1 MRDYIFLALRNIS
14 QRGIRTWLTLLGIII
29 GIAAVVAL
37 ITLGQGLETAITG
50 QFSVLSTDRLVVT
63 NVETGFGPPGSTSIK
78 KLNEHD
84 LKLIQSVRGV
94 DRVISRLIRVARVEY
109 NEMTRFEYIGSL
121 PESQDDLDYLY
132 DSFSMEASFGRL
144 PETSDHGRVL
154 FGSDFSDKDRFGKD
168 IRIGS
173 SLIIQGQ
180 EFEVVGI
187 LKKMS
192 SFQFNGAI
200 FMFEKDMEDIL
211 DIKDEMDLIVVQVQD
226 EKRIEQVAED
236 ITRKMRRDRNIDEGE
251 EDFSVET
258 PIKALDAVQT
268 ILNIIN
274 IVVAGIAAISLLI
287 GTVGVANTMFTSVVE
302 RTKQIGIMKSVG
314 AKNQAILIIFIIEAA
329 LLGLIGGILGSAL
342 GLAFAFLA
350 SGAANQFLGSE
361 IFTLDISLLFLG
373 STVLFS
379 TILGIAAGVIPSW
392 QASRLHPVEALRK

>member
-314 AKNQAILIIFIIEAA
+314 AKNQAILIIFIIESA
-329 LLGLIGGILGSAL
+329 LLGVIGGILGSAL

-350 SGAANQFLGSE
+350 SESANKFLGSE